1 MNKSQQRENSRAI
14 LGNLSKSKRENGSKK
29 IYNKVL
35 SSEIFEKS
43 KTVFIYVS
51 TENEPDTLNLID
63 YAIKNGKTVCVPK
76 CISKTEMKAV
86 IINSTDELE
95 EGRFGIKEPISTQ
108 KSVDKNEIDLAVI
121 PCVAASASGKRLGHG
136 AGYYD
141 RFLENTEVYKMCLCF
156 KELVF
161 DDIPADEN
169 DIQMDEIISG

>member
-1 MNKSQQRENSRAI
+1 MNKNEQRKNSRKI
-14 LGNLSKSKRENGSKK
+14 LGTLSETERKNGSGIIFEK
-29 IYNKVL
+29 II
-35 SSEIFEKS
+35 SSEIFKKS
-43 KTVFIYVS
+43 RTVFIYVS
-51 TENEPDTLNLID
+51 MEIEPDTLRLID
-63 YAIKNGKTVCVPK
+63 YAIESGKTVCVPK
-76 CISKTEMKAV
+76 CVSKTEMKAV
-86 IINSTDELE
+86 RIDSLNELS
-95 EGRFGIKEPISTQ
+95 EGKFGIMEPADTK
-108 KSVDKNEIDLAVI
+108 KSVDKSEIDLAVI